1 MSWRLAVRRGAVAL
15 AGAALLTA
23 VPGLSRAQAG
33 PDAATAE
40 LLFQQ
45 AIELM
50 KQGKYDEA
58 CPRLAESQRLD
69 AGVGTLLYLAAC
81 YEKLG
86 QSASAWATYREAADA
101 ARRNGQPDREQKA
114 REAVAALEA
123 RLSRLLVE
131 VPAASAAPGLSVRRN
146 GQEVSPVL
154 WGTPVPVNPGTY
166 TLEASAPGRLP
177 WSGVVTV
184 DPSGGTVTATV
195 PPLSEAP
202 PAPSAARA
210 APASAA
216 RAAAANVAP
225 AAARVPPAAPPAPPA
240 AAGMPAQRRVA
251 LVVASVGVVG
261 MGVSAGLG
269 FVARARQQ
277 DSGAYCDGDLCDPE
291 GLTIRNQALDVARAG
306 TVVFIAGAAAVAA
319 AGVLW
324 FTSGSPDASA
334 GARPTL
340 HVGLGPTGFSLG
352 GRF

>member
-1 MSWRLAVRRGAVAL
+1 MSWRLAARRGAVAL

-33 PDAATAE
+33 ADAATAE

-114 REAVAALEA
+114 REAAAALEA

-166 TLEASAPGRLP
+166 TVEASAPGRLP
-177 WSGVVTV
+177 WSGAVTV
-184 DPSGGTVTATV
+184 EPSGGTVTVAV

-202 PAPSAARA
+202 PAPSAPPA
-210 APASAA
+210 APASAP
-216 RAAAANVAP
+216 AASAAP

-251 LVVASVGVVG
+251 LVVASIGVVG

-269 FVARARQQ
+269 FAARARQE

-291 GLTIRNQALDVARAG
+291 GLMIRNQALDVARAG

-324 FTSGSPDASA
+324 FTSGSPGASA
-334 GARPTL
+334 GARPML